1 MEGAVLKAILHATRI
16 VQPVGVHRGVSVQAG
31 RCEWLR
37 VLRVLQNLEK
47 SKTAICNPLIIKLCF
62 WKFLPK
68 TEFCNTANNMDTSK
82 CVSP

>member
-1 MEGAVLKAILHATRI
+1 MPLASSSLQGYTEVC
-16 VQPVGVHRGVSVQAG
+16 PY
-31 RCEWLR
+31 EWLR